1 MLHNQALR
9 SGMSKH
15 RVWLIPTDYT
25 MLELRQWHE
34 EHPDDLRPLTVE
46 LGDELVELSFRVMT
60 TAERLV
66 WYAEAL
72 SGGPR
77 SLN

>member
-1 MLHNQALR
+1 MPQYRL
-9 SGMSKH
+9 
-15 RVWLIPTDYT
+15 WLIPTEFT

-34 EHPDDLRPLTVE
+34 EHPDDLMPLSVE
-46 LGDELVELSFRVMT
+46 LGNELLELSFRVME
-60 TAERLV
+60 TAERLE

-72 SGGPR
+72 SGKPP